1 MVFLN
6 RPDGQ
11 ADDFFYA
18 KRSNFLHGFTLS
30 GEVRTFSPQVGKV
43 VTIAASI
50 PAVDPIAQDRGRIF
64 VGQSLSLS
72 NTGL

>member
-1 MVFLN
+1 VVFLN

-18 KRSNFLHGFTLS
+18 KRSNFLHGTG

-50 PAVDPIAQDRGRIF
+50 PAVDPIAQDRERSSS
-64 VGQSLSLS
+64 VKVSV
-72 NTGL
+72 